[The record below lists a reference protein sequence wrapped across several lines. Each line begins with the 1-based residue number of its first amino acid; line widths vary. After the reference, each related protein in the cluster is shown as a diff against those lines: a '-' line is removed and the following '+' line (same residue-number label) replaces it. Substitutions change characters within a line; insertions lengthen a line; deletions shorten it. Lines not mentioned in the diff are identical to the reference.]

1 MEVAYASVAPPQGLK
16 GWGNPP
22 DPLRKDVEM
31 AVRIGINGCGRIGRL
46 VMRMAILEHR
56 AEVVAVNNHADA
68 RTLAH
73 LLMYDSVHG
82 KYPGEIRHA
91 GGAVLVD
98 GREIPVLSAEDPADL
113 PWKALGVEV
122 AVESTGCFN
131 DAKNAC
137 RHLQAGAQRVL
148 ITAPA
153 KGNVPTVVM
162 GVNEHTLRCEDRV
175 VSSASCTTNC
185 LAPMAKVLHEA
196 FGIEKG
202 MMTTVHAY
210 TRDQNLVDG
219 SHQDLRRARAAGF
232 SIVPTTTG
240 AASAIGQVIPELKG
254 RLGGMA
260 VRVPVPDGSYVDLV
274 AALRKPVSAALVNA
288 AFQEAAEEAMKGI
301 LEYTEAPL
309 VSADIVGNP
318 HSCVFDAASTLVVGD
333 NLVKVCGWYDNE
345 WSYARRCLE
354 LVEKM
359 AEMQQQKPVYTVG
372 PVSARSN
379 GKGQRLEYQ
388 HR

>member
-1 MEVAYASVAPPQGLK
+1 
-16 GWGNPP
+16 
-22 DPLRKDVEM
+22 M

-46 VMRMAILEHR
+46 LMRMAILERR
-56 AEVVAVNNHADA
+56 ADVVAVNNHADA

-82 KYPGEIRHA
+82 KYPGEIHHA
-91 GGAVLVD
+91 GDVVLVD
-98 GREIPVLSAEDPADL
+98 GREIPVFSAEDPADL

-122 AVESTGCFN
+122 AVEATGCFN
-131 DAKNAC
+131 DAERAY

-153 KGNVPTVVM
+153 KGGVSTVVM
-162 GVNEHTLRCEDRV
+162 GVNEHALRREDRV

-240 AASAIGQVIPELKG
+240 AANAIGQVIPELKG

-274 AALRKPVSAALVNA
+274 VVLRRPVSTERVNA
-288 AFQEAAEEAMKGI
+288 AFQEAAKGAMKGI
-301 LEYTEAPL
+301 LEYTEVPL

-345 WSYARRCLE
+345 WGYARRCLE
-354 LVEKM
+354 LVEKL
-359 AEMQQQKPVYTVG
+359 AGMQWQKSVYAAQ

-379 GKGQRLEYQ
+379 GNGRGQKLEYQ
-388 HR
+388 SR